1 MTTGSLTKIMAIL
14 VIIIAT
20 LYVYHRIPFK
30 FDYMGYTEKIWAHR
44 VNSLEK
50 LNYTQKHYAG
60 IELDVVYDLKTN
72 TFDVNHPPAKSIGL
86 TLDTYFS
93 SLNEK
98 NNIGIWLDFKNLNE
112 ENEQESL
119 IKLKELIKK
128 HELIPQY
135 MIVESQS
142 PEYLFGFKQEGF
154 KTSFYLPSSLNR
166 LSNEELIAKVLEI
179 KTKIKN
185 YPTNAISTNSV
196 DYSIIAKHF
205 PNEKKYLW
213 NIDGLYNTRIF
224 KNFFLNRKVLKD
236 PKVEVLLVRVTRGI
250 GNR

>member
-14 VIIIAT
+14 VIILAT

-30 FDYMGYTEKIWAHR
+30 VDYLGYTEKIWAHR

-50 LNYTQKHYAG
+50 LNYTQKHYSG
-60 IELDVVYDLKTN
+60 IELDIVYDLKTN
-72 TFDVNHPPAKSIGL
+72 TFDVNHPPANSIGL

-93 SLNEK
+93 NLKEK
-98 NNIGIWLDFKNLNE
+98 NNTGIWLDFKNLNE
-112 ENEQESL
+112 ENEQQAL

-128 HELIPQY
+128 HELNPQF

-142 PEYLFGFKQEGF
+142 SEYLSGFKKNGF
-154 KTSFYLPSSLNR
+154 KTSFYLPTFLNQ
-166 LSNEELIAKVLEI
+166 LSNEDLKGKVIEI
-179 KTKIKN
+179 KTKIKK
-185 YPTNAISTNSV
+185 YPTTAISTNSV

-205 PNEKKYLW
+205 PNEIKYLW
-213 NIDGLYNTRIF
+213 SIDGIYNTRTI
-224 KNFFLNRKVLKD
+224 KNFFLNRKALKD